1 MRNIMKANSTYTEI
15 LSVIVNTLSSYQ
27 IEPDLV
33 LVTNK
38 ATSTTIGSL
47 GLDIL
52 DLLQFSMDV
61 EDALDLEIDIVE
73 FPDDATLDEVAK
85 HIEKLYTEQKNRI

>member
-1 MRNIMKANSTYTEI
+1 MKANSIYTEI
-15 LSVIVNTLSSYQ
+15 LSLIVNTLSSYQ
-27 IEPDLV
+27 IEPNRV

-38 ATSTTIGSL
+38 ATSTTVGSL
-47 GLDIL
+47 GLDSL

-85 HIEKLYTEQKNRI
+85 HIEQLHSEQKNRI